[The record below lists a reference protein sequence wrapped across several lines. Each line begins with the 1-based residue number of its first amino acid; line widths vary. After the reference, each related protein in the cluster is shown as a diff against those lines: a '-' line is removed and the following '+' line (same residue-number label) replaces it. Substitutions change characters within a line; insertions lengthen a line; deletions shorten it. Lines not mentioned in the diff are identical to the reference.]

1 MHNSAPIITPVSNLY
16 FPFKIQQEHRI
27 SEQAIVLAGFSI
39 QHNENAVLK
48 QFDLKIESKAF
59 KKELEVLGKI
69 KLYQHENEI

>member
-1 MHNSAPIITPVSNLY
+1 MNSSTSVTTPVSNLF

-48 QFDLKIESKAF
+48 
-59 KKELEVLGKI
+59 
-69 KLYQHENEI
+69 